1 MAKPVCDRMGTCPP
15 SILKKKNNYRSIYS
29 LRLSVFCKTL
39 TLLSLH
45 QCRSSLDLCVVA
57 PSSFPFS
64 SSSYGFSS
72 LLSFFFFYW
81 FTGQDQHFIFN
92 CQPTQLPSLL
102 FILLQPLDA
111 PPHSFHFLHF
121 LHFAFYFFDGMPF
134 CFSVF
139 IIDWMTTTLVSLHFF
154 FPLW

>member
-1 MAKPVCDRMGTCPP
+1 MCVCGVLVANPACDQGGHMPTLNFEKNTLPRYISSQNLNILQNSYFVVSP
-15 SILKKKNNYRSIYS
+15 SSP
-29 LRLSVFCKTL
+29 FCFG
-39 TLLSLH
+39 
-45 QCRSSLDLCVVA
+45 SSLCC
-57 PSSFPFS
+57 
-64 SSSYGFSS
+64 
-72 LLSFFFFYW
+72 SFFPLLFIFLWLFF
-81 FTGQDQHFIFN
+81 FTIIFLLLLIYGQDQPFIFN

-139 IIDWMTTTLVSLHFF
+139 IID
-154 FPLW
+154 